1 MNWSRLKFIQDDF
14 ETDKLPIEYKFDD
27 EEIDRHR
34 SSSKVKFLFQIMY
47 CYATHK
53 RHKTQTHAM
62 NARTVYE
69 KFKSRELIKKS
80 CVSLHQRVGDR
91 DIISSGYV

>member
-1 MNWSRLKFIQDDF
+1 
-14 ETDKLPIEYKFDD
+14 
-27 EEIDRHR
+27 
-34 SSSKVKFLFQIMY
+34 MY